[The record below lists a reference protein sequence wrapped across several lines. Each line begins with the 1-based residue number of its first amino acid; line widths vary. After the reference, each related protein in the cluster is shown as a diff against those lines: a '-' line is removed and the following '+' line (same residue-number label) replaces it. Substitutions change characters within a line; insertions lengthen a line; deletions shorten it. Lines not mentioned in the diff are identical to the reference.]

1 MLRNHHGPLHRKA
14 ELARSFL
21 LQFRSDER
29 RHRVSFA
36 LFGGDLT
43 DYKRLLLGFGDQV
56 LGQLL
61 VADEDFGLLNFVVKA
76 TRLNRLFADLQQAR
90 IERGW
95 LLTGE
100 IRANRP
106 IFGLGK
112 GFDFAFAL
120 DHHAQRDGLHAA
132 RA

>member
-1 MLRNHHGPLHRKA
+1 MLRNHHGALYRKA
-14 ELARSFL
+14 ELARSLL
-21 LQFRSDER
+21 LQFRSNEG

-36 LFGGDLT
+36 LFGGDIT

-56 LGQLL
+56 FRLSFITDQ
-61 VADEDFGLLNFVVKA
+61 DFRFLKLVVKA
-76 TRLNRLFADLQQAR
+76 AGLHRLIADFQQAR
-90 IERGW
+90 IERGR

-100 IRANRP
+100 VRANRP
-106 IFGLGK
+106 IFGLSK

-132 RA
+132 RT